1 MEKKKIGIFIFDEV
15 EILDFAGP
23 FEVFASTKIV
33 EKKTTNKS
41 DISLSPFRVFTIS
54 ERKKKI
60 KTTGGLKIFSDYN
73 IKDHPS
79 LDILLIPGGIGTRP
93 LLKNQIVLDWI
104 KENKNIDLLCTVC
117 TGSLLLA
124 KAGLLKNRA
133 ATTHWLAFDILKKI
147 SPTTKIMK
155 KKRFVYDKFFTSAGV
170 SAGIDLS
177 LKVVEKFYGRKVAKK
192 TAKYMDYISENF

>member
-1 MEKKKIGIFIFDEV
+1 M
-15 EILDFAGP
+15 LT
-23 FEVFASTKIV
+23 S
-33 EKKTTNKS
+33 
-41 DISLSPFRVFTIS
+41 
-54 ERKKKI
+54 
-60 KTTGGLKIFSDYN
+60 TGGIKIFGDYN
-73 IKDHPS
+73 IKNHPS

-93 LLKNQIVLDWI
+93 LLKNQIVLDWV

-155 KKRFVYDKFFTSAGV
+155 KERFVYDKFFTSAGV

-192 TAKYMDYISENF
+192 TAKYMDYISENY